1 MSKLNWGR
9 LYFGHVY
16 VSEVQKAI
24 KDPEW
29 QKLRKD
35 LKGRSLEEK
44 YERLLDYYQKELLG
58 LGSLPDSEFWGA
70 LRMLQ
75 VRCTNYVTAL
85 SRGGLISPSDY
96 REQETYDYEPDPD
109 DWRVER
115 LIQKEGGYD

>member
-1 MSKLNWGR
+1 MSNLNWSR

-24 KDPEW
+24 RDPEW

-44 YERLLDYYQKELLG
+44 YERLLDYYQRGLLK
-58 LGSLPDSEFWGA
+58 LSSLPDSEFWGA

-96 REQETYDYEPDPD
+96 RKPEDYEPDPD